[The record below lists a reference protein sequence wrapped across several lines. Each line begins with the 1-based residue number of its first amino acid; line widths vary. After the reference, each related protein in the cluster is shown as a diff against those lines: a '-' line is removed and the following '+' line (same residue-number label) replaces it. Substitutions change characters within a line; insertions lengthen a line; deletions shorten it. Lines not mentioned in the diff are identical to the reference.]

1 MVFAALAYFIIFL
14 SSRLSYTRYDK
25 MREAKTNLFRATL
38 IYLVVIDLWITER
51 HLGRTEFVS
60 TNSIIILVIVDDA
73 DFYS

>member
-1 MVFAALAYFIIFL
+1 
-14 SSRLSYTRYDK
+14 